1 MPGASVVAECSAPQ
15 CTNAG
20 GQDFLAADSWKWR
33 GVCVSCN
40 TRRMVEADA
49 DLVEHVFPA
58 VAVRQRVLVFPKR
71 VRYFE
76 HRCRLPEA
84 GGKKRDA
91 GSATRHKI

>member
-1 MPGASVVAECSAPQ
+1 
-15 CTNAG
+15 
-20 GQDFLAADSWKWR
+20 
-33 GVCVSCN
+33 
-40 TRRMVEADA
+40 MVETDA
-49 DLVEHVFPA
+49 HLVEHVFPA